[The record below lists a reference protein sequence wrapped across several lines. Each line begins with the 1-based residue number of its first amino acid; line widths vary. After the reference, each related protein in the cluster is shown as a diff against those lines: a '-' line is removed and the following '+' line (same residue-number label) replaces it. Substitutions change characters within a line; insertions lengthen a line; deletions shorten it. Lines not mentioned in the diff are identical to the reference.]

1 VRLNYKLPVRK
12 KLMQKL
18 HYNLEAVKKT
28 HSEVTLQAA
37 GCNMKLIVKLNYKL
51 QAVVGNSY

>member
-1 VRLNYKLPVRK
+1 
-12 KLMQKL
+12 MQKL
-18 HYNLEAVKKT
+18 RYNLEAVKKT

-37 GCNMKLIVKLNYKL
+37 GCNKKLIVKLNYKL